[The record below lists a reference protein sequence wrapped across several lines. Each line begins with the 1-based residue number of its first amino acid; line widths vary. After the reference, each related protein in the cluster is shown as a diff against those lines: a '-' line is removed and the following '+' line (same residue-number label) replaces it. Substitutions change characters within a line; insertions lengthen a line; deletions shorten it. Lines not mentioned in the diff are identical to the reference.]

1 MAKNTASRARV
12 IVTAYLL
19 LVTGGA
25 AQKVY
30 FGCGAVVDVVDT
42 QGLILSPGF
51 PYNYSSG
58 SHCVWQFFVPAG
70 YQLVMEMFD
79 FDVFETPSR
88 GRSVDEDT
96 SEPAMPVQGDPAQGD
111 MPVDEGLPQTAQNHT
126 DMDARDP
133 QQEDVKPVVTQE
145 QSRLS
150 PPLAHP
156 STQPAGSR
164 GDGDP
169 DPEGR
174 HTEPRTPLTP
184 MSIWGA
190 GELSTGTPA
199 MDSCPHDVLYISD
212 LITFSS
218 RFCGSNNPTGRQLV
232 FGSPKEMVEVIV
244 ELITTTHWGRGFA
257 LLFRYQNR
265 SDTSD
270 QRLPTPPAGQKE
282 TLLAATGGTAFFIL
296 VLTGA
301 LCVIFRPKLCRK
313 AADSFSSNSLEDGG
327 RPSRELQLVGPQGTD
342 VTVTADGASVGG
354 PPGLPHT
361 VSGSVT
367 GGPDISHNPELELSS
382 DGLMEL
388 DLGADEVF
396 MIGTGPPLSGPPL
409 CPHTRDR
416 SLRHSDSALPA
427 QPDGGS
433 RTRPRAWSVRTFQD
447 LLRPLPQRQC
457 EWAGCGPSS
466 PFTKLV
472 DTTSASSG
480 CHGSKARKVFSDG
493 HLEGGASCNHTQSSE
508 SSASYPLALPAQ
520 RQRRLNSGSN
530 LRRSLFTAPC
540 FGLFSGSSEGG
551 PFAPRPAPPEPVA
564 RDPGAEPQAS
574 MGVPVFA
581 ISEEEDRQPLVQA
594 EHLNGQHREPNGQA
608 SGPVRGRVERRPCG
622 EGSLLGPDSPAVSRK
637 AKPNFTHAGNRQ
649 LQPLSLSPSAVTCNT
664 VGKEM

>member
-1 MAKNTASRARV
+1 MAKNTASRALL

-19 LVTGGA
+19 LVTRGA

-30 FGCGAVVDVVDT
+30 FGCGAVVDVVET

-58 SHCVWQFFVPAG
+58 SHCVWQFFVPVG

-79 FDVFETPSR
+79 FDVFESPSW
-88 GRSVDEDT
+88 GRSVDEDA
-96 SEPAMPVQGDPAQGD
+96 SDPAVPDRGDPIQGD
-111 MPVDEGLPQTAQNHT
+111 MPVDEGLPQTAQNRT
-126 DMDARDP
+126 DMHGHDHL
-133 QQEDVKPVVTQE
+133 QEDGTPVVAQE
-145 QSRLS
+145 QSSLS
-150 PPLAHP
+150 APLAHP
-156 STQPAGSR
+156 GTQRAGYR
-164 GDGDP
+164 GDGNP
-169 DPEGR
+169 DPEER
-174 HTEPRTPLTP
+174 HTKPRTPPTP

-190 GELSTGTPA
+190 GELSTGPQLPA

-218 RFCGSNNPTGRQLV
+218 RFCGSNNPTGRRLV

-265 SDTSD
+265 SDASD

-282 TLLAATGGTAFFIL
+282 TLLAATGGTAFFVL
-296 VLTGA
+296 VLTSA

-313 AADSFSSNSLEDGG
+313 AAADSFSSNNLEDGG
-327 RPSRELQLVGPQGTD
+327 RPGRELQLVGPQDTD
-342 VTVTADGASVGG
+342 VTVTADGASADV
-354 PPGLPHT
+354 PPRPPHT
-361 VSGSVT
+361 ASGSIS

-388 DLGADEVF
+388 DLGTDE
-396 MIGTGPPLSGPPL
+396 
-409 CPHTRDR
+409 RDR

-433 RTRPRAWSVRTFQD
+433 RMRPRAWSVRTFQD
-447 LLRPLPQRQC
+447 LLRPLSQHQC
-457 EWAGCGPSS
+457 EWSGCGPSS

-493 HLEGGASCNHTQSSE
+493 HLEGGDSCNHDQSSG
-508 SSASYPLALPAQ
+508 STASYPLALPAQ

-540 FGLFSGSSEGG
+540 FGLFSGLSEGG
-551 PFAPRPAPPEPVA
+551 PFAPRPPPPEPVA

-608 SGPVRGRVERRPCG
+608 SGPVRGRVCG
-622 EGSLLGPDSPAVSRK
+622 EGSLLGPDSPAASRK
-637 AKPNFTHAGNRQ
+637 TKPNFTHAGNKQ
-649 LQPLSLSPSAVTCNT
+649 LQPLSLSPSAVTCNA